1 MLILTRKDLHEAVFG
16 ALGGAVVIGLA
27 VYFKS
32 NIEIYIGE
40 TLTWWL
46 FVIFGALYAV
56 SIPNVINGWLFVR
69 ECEGLEREQE
79 ATDKRERAEWE
90 REEQEQKTEWD
101 AFTNWVKQNPV
112 TAERLMLI
120 VENEQIKD
128 PEYRSWIAER
138 REAEGPNVFTD
149 LPRLF
154 DWLKAHRDLK
164 KIGLDLGLPPW
175 RGE

>member
-1 MLILTRKDLHEAVFG
+1 MFILTRKDLHEAVFS

-32 NIEIYIGE
+32 NIEIYLGE
-40 TLTWWL
+40 TFTKWL
-46 FVIFGALYAV
+46 IVVVVALYLL
-56 SIPNVINGWLFVR
+56 SIANVIDGWVSVR
-69 ECEGLEREQE
+69 DWERRQREVEAEEKHQLAELEREE
-79 ATDKRERAEWE
+79 EERGAEWG
-90 REEQEQKTEWD
+90 

-128 PEYRSWIAER
+128 PEYRAWIAER
-138 REAEGPNVFTD
+138 REAEGPNVLTD

-154 DWLKAHRDLK
+154 DWLKGTSNNDVFGACLTAVAD
-164 KIGLDLGLPPW
+164 
-175 RGE
+175 